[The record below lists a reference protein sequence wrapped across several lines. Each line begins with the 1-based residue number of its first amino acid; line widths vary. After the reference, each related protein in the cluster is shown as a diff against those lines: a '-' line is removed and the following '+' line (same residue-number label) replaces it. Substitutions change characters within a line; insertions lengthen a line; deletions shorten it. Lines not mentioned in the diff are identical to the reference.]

1 MGLFDS
7 LTRSAGNA
15 ISNAAANA
23 VTGAVNEAQRKRE
36 TFTFTTIPRSVADL
50 KALPESDLST
60 PFKTCALTMLV
71 LLNYAD
77 DVNATIEML
86 NFLKGPEPMNAYQ
99 ISFLKERLAG
109 KEYVVRSYF
118 EGSSPQNNYIP
129 TEPLKITV
137 FDNPYSYPEA
147 GWATL
152 HMNSTGADS
161 PRQIKCRLK
170 PSTNQWF
177 LVENLALSDIR
188 TPVAADP
195 WALPLARTRT

>member
-7 LTRSAGNA
+7 IARSAGNA
-15 ISNAAANA
+15 IGNAAANA

-99 ISFLKERLAG
+99 IQFLKDRLVG
-109 KEYVVRSYF
+109 KEYVVRSFF

-137 FDNPYSYPEA
+137 YDNPYSYPEA

-152 HMNSTGADS
+152 HMDSTGADS

-195 WALPLARTRT
+195 WA

>member
-7 LTRSAGNA
+7 IARSAVSGA
-15 ISNAAANA
+15 VSNA
-23 VTGAVNEAQRKRE
+23 VSGAVNEAAKKRE
-36 TFTFTTIPRSVADL
+36 TFTFTTIPRSVEEL

-71 LLNYAD
+71 LLNYTN

-86 NFLKGPEPMNAYQ
+86 NFLKGPDPVNEYQ
-99 ISFLKERLAG
+99 KQFLRDRLQG
-109 KEYVVRSYF
+109 KDYVVRSFF

-137 FDNPYSYPEA
+137 YDNPYSYPEA

-152 HMNSTGADS
+152 HMDSTGADS

-177 LVENLALSDIR
+177 MVENLALSDIR
-188 TPVAADP
+188 TPAAADP
-195 WALPLARTRT
+195 WA

>member
-7 LTRSAGNA
+7 IARSAVSGA
-15 ISNAAANA
+15 VSNA
-23 VTGAVNEAQRKRE
+23 VSGAVNEAAKKKE
-36 TFTFTTIPRSVADL
+36 TFTFTTIPRSVEEL

-71 LLNYAD
+71 LLNYTN

-86 NFLKGPEPMNAYQ
+86 NFLKGPDPVNEYQ
-99 ISFLKERLAG
+99 KQFLRDRLQG
-109 KEYVVRSYF
+109 KDYVVRSFF

-137 FDNPYSYPEA
+137 YDNPYSYPEA

-152 HMNSTGADS
+152 HMDSTGADS

-177 LVENLALSDIR
+177 MVENLALSDIR
-188 TPVAADP
+188 TPAAADP
-195 WALPLARTRT
+195 WA

>member
-7 LTRSAGNA
+7 IAKSAVSGA
-15 ISNAAANA
+15 VSNA
-23 VTGAVNEAQRKRE
+23 VSGAINEASKKKE
-36 TFTFTTIPRSVADL
+36 TFTFTTIPRSVEEL

-71 LLNYAD
+71 LLNYTN

-86 NFLKGPEPMNAYQ
+86 NFLKGPDPVNEYQ
-99 ISFLKERLAG
+99 KQFLRDRLQG
-109 KEYVVRSYF
+109 KDYVVRSFF

-137 FDNPYSYPEA
+137 YDNPYSYPEA

-152 HMNSTGADS
+152 HMDSTGADS

-177 LVENLALSDIR
+177 MVENLALSDIR
-188 TPVAADP
+188 TPAAADP
-195 WALPLARTRT
+195 WA

>member
-7 LTRSAGNA
+7 IARQAGHAIGNA
-15 ISNAAANA
+15 AGS
-23 VTGAVNEAQRKRE
+23 AVNGAINEAARKRE

-71 LLNYAD
+71 LLNYGD

-86 NFLKGPEPMNAYQ
+86 NFLKGPEPMNPYQ
-99 ISFLKERLAG
+99 IQFLKDRLVG
-109 KEYVVRSYF
+109 KEYVVRSFF

-195 WALPLARTRT
+195 WA

>member
-23 VTGAVNEAQRKRE
+23 VTGAVNEAARKRE

-86 NFLKGPEPMNAYQ
+86 NFLKGPEPMNPYQ
-99 ISFLKERLAG
+99 IQFLKDRLVG
-109 KEYVVRSYF
+109 KEYVVRSFF

-195 WALPLARTRT
+195 WA

>member
-7 LTRSAGNA
+7 ITRSAGNA
-15 ISNAAANA
+15 LGHAAANA

-86 NFLKGPEPMNAYQ
+86 NFLKGPEPMNPYQ
-99 ISFLKERLAG
+99 IQFLKDRLAG
-109 KEYVVRSYF
+109 KEYVVRSFF

-195 WALPLARTRT
+195 WA

>member
-7 LTRSAGNA
+7 IARQAGHAIGNA
-15 ISNAAANA
+15 AGS
-23 VTGAVNEAQRKRE
+23 AVNGAINEAARKRE

-71 LLNYAD
+71 LLNYGD

-86 NFLKGPEPMNAYQ
+86 NFLKGPEPMNPYQ
-99 ISFLKERLAG
+99 IQFLKDRLAG
-109 KEYVVRSYF
+109 KEYVVRSFF

-137 FDNPYSYPEA
+137 YDNPYSYPEA

-152 HMNSTGADS
+152 HMDSTGADS

-177 LVENLALSDIR
+177 MVENLALSDIR
-188 TPVAADP
+188 TPAAADP
-195 WALPLARTRT
+195 WA

>member
-7 LTRSAGNA
+7 IARSAVSGA
-15 ISNAAANA
+15 VSNA
-23 VTGAVNEAQRKRE
+23 VSGAVNEASKKRE
-36 TFTFTTIPRSVADL
+36 TFTFTTIPRSVEEL

-71 LLNYAD
+71 LLNYTN

-86 NFLKGPEPMNAYQ
+86 NFLKGPDPVNEYQ
-99 ISFLKERLAG
+99 KQFLRDRLQG
-109 KEYVVRSYF
+109 KDYVVRSFF

-137 FDNPYSYPEA
+137 YDNPYSYPEA

-152 HMNSTGADS
+152 HMDSTGADS

-177 LVENLALSDIR
+177 MVENLALSDIR
-188 TPVAADP
+188 TPAAADP
-195 WALPLARTRT
+195 WA

>member
-1 MGLFDS
+1 M
-7 LTRSAGNA
+7 
-15 ISNAAANA
+15 SNAAANA

-86 NFLKGPEPMNAYQ
+86 NFLKGPEPMNTYQ
-99 ISFLKERLAG
+99 IQFLKERLAG
-109 KEYVVRSYF
+109 KEYVVRSFF

-195 WALPLARTRT
+195 WA

>member
-1 MGLFDS
+1 MRLNS
-7 LTRSAGNA
+7 IMLKS
-15 ISNAAANA
+15 ISKISAAAI
-23 VTGAVNEAQRKRE
+23 NEAAKKRE
-36 TFTFTTIPRSVADL
+36 TFTFTTIPRSVEEL

-71 LLNYAD
+71 LLNYTN

-86 NFLKGPEPMNAYQ
+86 NFLKGPDPVNEYQ
-99 ISFLKERLAG
+99 KQFLRDRLQG
-109 KEYVVRSYF
+109 KDYVVRSFF

-137 FDNPYSYPEA
+137 YDNPYSYPEA

-152 HMNSTGADS
+152 HMDSTGADS

-195 WALPLARTRT
+195 WA

>member
-7 LTRSAGNA
+7 ITRQAGNA
-15 ISNAAANA
+15 LGNAAANA
-23 VTGAVNEAQRKRE
+23 VTGAVNEAARKRE
-36 TFTFTTIPRSVADL
+36 TFTFTTIPRSVEDL

-86 NFLKGPEPMNAYQ
+86 NFLKGPEPMNPYQ
-99 ISFLKERLAG
+99 IQFLKDRLVG
-109 KEYVVRSYF
+109 KEYVVRSFF

-137 FDNPYSYPEA
+137 YDNPYSYPEA

-195 WALPLARTRT
+195 WA

>member
-7 LTRSAGNA
+7 ITRQAGNA
-15 ISNAAANA
+15 LGNAAANA
-23 VTGAVNEAQRKRE
+23 VTGAVNEAARKRE
-36 TFTFTTIPRSVADL
+36 TFTFTTIPRSVEDL
-50 KALPESDLST
+50 KAFPESDLST

-86 NFLKGPEPMNAYQ
+86 NFLKGPEPMNPYQ
-99 ISFLKERLAG
+99 IQFLKDRLVG
-109 KEYVVRSYF
+109 KEYVVRSFF

-195 WALPLARTRT
+195 WA

>member
-7 LTRSAGNA
+7 ISRSAGRAIGNA
-15 ISNAAANA
+15 TANA
-23 VTGAVNEAQRKRE
+23 VTGAVNEAQRKKE

-86 NFLKGPEPMNAYQ
+86 NFLKGPEPMNPYQ
-99 ISFLKERLAG
+99 IQFLKDRLVG
-109 KEYVVRSYF
+109 KEYVVRSFF

-137 FDNPYSYPEA
+137 YDNPYSYPEA

-152 HMNSTGADS
+152 HMDSTGADS

-195 WALPLARTRT
+195 WA

>member
-7 LTRSAGNA
+7 IARSAVSGA
-15 ISNAAANA
+15 VRNA
-23 VTGAVNEAQRKRE
+23 VSGAVTEASKKRE
-36 TFTFTTIPRSVADL
+36 TFTFTTIPRSVEEL

-71 LLNYAD
+71 LLNYTN

-86 NFLKGPEPMNAYQ
+86 NFLKGPDPVNEYQ
-99 ISFLKERLAG
+99 KQFLRDRLQG
-109 KEYVVRSYF
+109 KDYVVRSFF

-137 FDNPYSYPEA
+137 YDNPYSYPEA

-152 HMNSTGADS
+152 HMDSTGADS

-177 LVENLALSDIR
+177 MVENLALSDIR
-188 TPVAADP
+188 TPAAADP
-195 WALPLARTRT
+195 WA

>member
-7 LTRSAGNA
+7 IKRQAGNA
-15 ISNAAANA
+15 IGNAAAGA
-23 VTGAVNEAQRKRE
+23 VTGAINEAARKRE

-71 LLNYAD
+71 LLNYGD

-86 NFLKGPEPMNAYQ
+86 NYLKGPEPMNAYQ
-99 ISFLKERLAG
+99 IQFLKDRLAG
-109 KEYVVRSYF
+109 KEYVARSFF

-137 FDNPYSYPEA
+137 YDNPYSYPEA

-152 HMNSTGADS
+152 HMDSTGADS

-195 WALPLARTRT
+195 WA

>member
-7 LTRSAGNA
+7 IARQAGNA
-15 ISNAAANA
+15 IGNAASSAI
-23 VTGAVNEAQRKRE
+23 NEAARKRE

-71 LLNYAD
+71 LLNYGD

-86 NFLKGPEPMNAYQ
+86 NFLKGPEPMNPYQ
-99 ISFLKERLAG
+99 IQFLKDRLAG
-109 KEYVVRSYF
+109 KEYVVRSFF

-137 FDNPYSYPEA
+137 YDNPYSYPEP

-152 HMNSTGADS
+152 HMDSTGADS

-170 PSTNQWF
+170 SSTNQWF
-177 LVENLALSDIR
+177 MVENLALSDIR
-188 TPVAADP
+188 TPAAADP
-195 WALPLARTRT
+195 WA